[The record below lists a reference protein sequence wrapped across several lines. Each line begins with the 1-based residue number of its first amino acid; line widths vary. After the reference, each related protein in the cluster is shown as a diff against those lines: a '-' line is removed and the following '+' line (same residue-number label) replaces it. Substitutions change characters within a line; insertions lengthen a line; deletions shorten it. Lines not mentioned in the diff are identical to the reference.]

1 MRADIFTG
9 NIKVDPSKGEIK
21 NESENL
27 QFNKENESTKF
38 NITKRFFRK
47 KYVLLT
53 PRRYSD
59 PDVSRVR
66 GLSDEALFMDRNNEK
81 DDAYIQ
87 TILFSIEDEYGPSN
101 LTEFIEYCKKDDGF
115 YVGSDISNEFN
126 LNHVMWQD
134 ENGAYL
140 FNNVHTS
147 VDADRVYVDLVDNSY
162 VKMDKSVI
170 RNWYRID
177 NNILFLGKTRT
188 ETSYVQ
194 LNSEK
199 SYDNSIK
206 YDDVDNVK
214 ENEYNRKVIENNYK
228 DYNENYSFRS
238 KVDEI
243 DREDMTRN
251 RSSMNPLFDD
261 STISKLKEQLSNGEE
276 DVDDVSDTSSNSIE
290 ETNTKDFDN
299 HSDDNKE
306 NELEDVKELDNDASD
321 DDSSDER
328 ELNEAIELK
337 FENNSDDE
345 VYNRFTTIVK
355 DKYRYKYYDSDLITF
370 HNSVKSNIFTILS
383 GVSGLG
389 KSKLASI
396 YAESLGIKNKKQF
409 NMVSVRPFWQDD
421 SDVLG
426 FVNISNN
433 CYQPGDSGIVDTLIS
448 ASNNKNEL
456 FIIVLDEMNLSK
468 VEHYFSQFLSV
479 LERTANDRFLRLYNP
494 SLELDNSDSYPSEIL
509 IPNNVRIIGTMNL
522 DDTTYSVSNKVLDR
536 ANVVNL
542 KKVPFTTKLNVEVTN
557 DNYDYIDQI
566 NAEEYFNSNEIS
578 KHDFSQDELQL
589 FDDLDHSINGNIP
602 TVSIGWRTL
611 KDINNFIS
619 FVDYYSYQNYSTRE
633 AFDYEIAQRILPRL
647 RGTREMIGDLID
659 EQSERSI
666 FHILNKFSNISEFNT
681 TREIL
686 NKKNKELEVFG
697 FAN

>member
-9 NIKVDPSKGEIK
+9 NIKVDPSKGETK

-27 QFNKENESTKF
+27 QFHKENESTKF

-66 GLSDEALFMDRNNEK
+66 GFSDEALFMDRNIEK

-87 TILFSIEDEYGPSN
+87 TILFSIKDEYGPTS
-101 LTEFIEYCKKDDGF
+101 LTEFIEYCKRDDGF
-115 YVGSDISNEFN
+115 YVRSDKSNEFN

-147 VDADRVYVDLVDNSY
+147 VDADRVYVDLIDNSY
-162 VKMDKSVI
+162 VKMDKNVI

-177 NNILFLGKTRT
+177 NNILFLGKTSI
-188 ETSYVQ
+188 ETSDIQ
-194 LNSEK
+194 LNSETN
-199 SYDNSIK
+199 YDNYID

-228 DYNENYSFRS
+228 DDNDSYSFHS

-243 DREDMTRN
+243 DKENMN
-251 RSSMNPLFDD
+251 RKKSSINPLFDD
-261 STISKLKEQLSNGEE
+261 STISKLKEHLSNDE
-276 DVDDVSDTSSNSIE
+276 DDVSDTLSNSIE

-299 HSDDNKE
+299 HSDDNKGS
-306 NELEDVKELDNDASD
+306 ELEDVDELDNDDSE

-328 ELNEAIELK
+328 ELNEIIELK

-396 YAESLGIKNKKQF
+396 YAESLGIKNKEQF

-421 SDVLG
+421 ADVLG

-448 ASNNKNEL
+448 ASKNKDRL
-456 FIIVLDEMNLSK
+456 FIITLDEMNLSK
-468 VEHYFSQFLSV
+468 IEHYFSQFLSV
-479 LERTANDRFLRLYNP
+479 LEKDTNDRFLRLYNP

-536 ANVVNL
+536 ASVVNL

-557 DNYDYIDQI
+557 VNYDYIDQI
-566 NAEEYFNSNEIS
+566 SVQEYFNSNEIN
-578 KHDFSQDELQL
+578 KHKFSQDELQL
-589 FDDLDHSINGNIP
+589 FDDLDRSINGNIP

-619 FVDYYSYQNYSTRE
+619 SIDYYSYQNYSTRE

-647 RGTREMIGDLID
+647 RGTRQMIGDLID
-659 EQSERSI
+659 EQSEKSI
-666 FHILNKFSNISEFNT
+666 FHILNKHANVSEFTT